1 MSASAIELALFPL
14 NVVLFPGVMLPLHI
28 FEPRYC
34 QMIADCQ
41 AEQLPFGIVLA
52 QPGSE
57 RLQEIPYSVGTMVE
71 IHDLHRLE
79 DDRYVLMAMGI
90 KRFRILSHHRQKP
103 YLSGL
108 VEAYHD
114 VTTPSYELDMLFRYA
129 QELFSTYLKLLL
141 QAAKE
146 EDQGISSSLPET
158 PEDLSYFIAY
168 FL

>member
-1 MSASAIELALFPL
+1 
-14 NVVLFPGVMLPLHI
+14 
-28 FEPRYC
+28 
-34 QMIADCQ
+34 
-41 AEQLPFGIVLA
+41 
-52 QPGSE
+52 
-57 RLQEIPYSVGTMVE
+57 
-71 IHDLHRLE
+71 RLE

-90 KRFRILSHHRQKP
+90 KRFRILSHHRRKP

-114 VTTPSYELDMLFRYA
+114 VTTPGYELDMCFRYA

-146 EDQGISSSLPET
+146 EDQDIASCLPEA

-168 FL
+168 FLEIQDEQKQRFLELTSTTQRLREEIGILRREVPFMRHMLAKPPDNDHSKLN